1 MNLDKERKRLS
12 QAETL
17 KDLQWDLESTSMIPV
32 FQRPNPGSQG
42 LSLSNALIPADKL
55 KFPLSDN
62 DLDLDRDLIGLPI
75 VQSDEDGTRYS
86 RMGAARLDARVKPLI
101 IKRAFNRRKEN
112 SLEICEEF
120 RLFNNLY
127 RDEETNKYLKDNL
140 VDGGYEEVVVAV
152 VEPNCVKMLGKEI
165 RQFLKHKEMY
175 LLVRLTCHVY
185 SEYSLEE
192 LGLRQDQVESAKIDL
207 SDGHLSWRCTYSETR
222 KDGYQTESVL
232 RATRLIGFSK
242 VGEEKPVEFIADVGK
257 NGNKITLSCNEGLEA
272 WIHFRKRVLDKYY
285 REPDRYTVE
294 DTVLVCH
301 GSNGET
307 EWILLIDDD
316 HDDKVCAKLSRLA
329 LIPYE
334 EQKHWREHNI
344 PPKGNIS
351 STYLKRYGDV
361 RMGLRIARFSYDD
374 RPKVSS
380 TRPEHLFRQRYN
392 ELQAL
397 CDTYLGWQLVR
408 PFGTVTSAN
417 RYIVLGTP
425 LIIRYSG
432 PDEHHLRCLRVPFL
446 DNQVDFDWL
455 ILSIT
460 KILVDSLNQE
470 RLKDLISDQEQAKLD
485 QKKDDPKQSD
495 PKGIDYLEAALSSF
509 KVENA
514 KCHIKFLRRLQGIR
528 SSGSAHRKGKSYRR
542 SVKYFKLK
550 QLGLRQ
556 GFAAILWRAIKV
568 LEFFIYIVQRG
579 ELSGKTEVS
588 LLYDLNERL
597 GALFETLFPS
607 ESNGVFTDETWM
619 RETVPWS
626 EHLANHLM
634 TKVVRQFDCS
644 PSELMNFCEQSITSL
659 NPDATT
665 ADVRSAITYIAKVFI
680 QAAPS
685 SLQYATHILSRA
697 EGTSMPTTEG
707 FEKTA
712 SRVTYAKKLVDF
724 SLGFVNH
731 DEVADSA
738 WYRHYVAHLLSYV
751 SCYTAY
757 TYTHVLRDDGLD
769 STSVILDLVS
779 IVQSATDV
787 AEKIA
792 GDDAKN
798 HLLEV
803 KKAAKD
809 LAQAVSH
816 K

>member
-55 KFPLSDN
+55 KSPLSDN
-62 DLDLDRDLIGLPI
+62 DLDLDLDLIGLPI
-75 VQSDEDGTRYS
+75 VKSDEDGTRYS
-86 RMGAARLDARVKPLI
+86 RMGEARLDERVKPLI

-175 LLVRLTCHVY
+175 LFVRLTCHVY

-207 SDGHLSWRCTYSETR
+207 SDGHLSWRCTYSKTR

-232 RATRLIGFSK
+232 RAKRLIGFSK
-242 VGEEKPVEFIADVGK
+242 VGEEKPVKFIADVDE

-272 WIHFRKRVLDKYY
+272 WIHFRKQVLDKYY
-285 REPDRYTVE
+285 REPYRYTVE

-316 HDDKVCAKLSRLA
+316 HDDKVCAKLSDFA

-351 STYLKRYGDV
+351 STYLKRYGE
-361 RMGLRIARFSYDD
+361 RLSRFTIISHGGGP
-374 RPKVSS
+374 RVSS

-392 ELQAL
+392 ELQAV

-408 PFGTVTSAN
+408 PLGTVTSAN

-432 PDEHHLRCLRVPFL
+432 PDEHHLRCLRVPFSE
-446 DNQVDFDWL
+446 NQVDFDEMVRSLVLVL
-455 ILSIT
+455 I
-460 KILVDSLNQE
+460 DSLNVGNLKTVFPPNQQKKF
-470 RLKDLISDQEQAKLD
+470 RDAYTIAWLKDALNHFGVEGAENHICFL
-485 QKKDDPKQSD
+485 KQ
-495 PKGIDYLEAALSSF
+495 
-509 KVENA
+509 
-514 KCHIKFLRRLQGIR
+514 LQNLR
-528 SSGSAHRKGKSYRR
+528 SSGVGHRKDSDPQMYAD
-542 SVKYFKLK
+542 SVEYFNLAK
-550 QLGLRQ
+550 LGLQ
-556 GFAAILWRAIKV
+556 KGFAEILRRAIEV
-568 LEFFIYIVQRG
+568 LEFFIHIVQRG

-607 ESNGVFTDETWM
+607 ESEDVFTDETWM
-619 RETVPWS
+619 RETVPGI
-626 EHLANHLM
+626 EELANHLM
-634 TKVVRQFDCS
+634 TKVVPKFDGS
-644 PSELMNFCEQSITSL
+644 PSELMKVCEPPITSL
-659 NPDATT
+659 KPDATI
-665 ADVRSAITYIAKVFI
+665 ADVRSAITDIAKVFI
-680 QAAPS
+680 RRAPS
-685 SLQYATHILSRA
+685 QLQYAMGTLSWA
-697 EGTSMPTTEG
+697 EGTSMPTTV

-757 TYTHVLRDDGLD
+757 TYTHVLRDDRLD

-809 LAQAVSH
+809 LA
-816 K
+816 

>member
-32 FQRPNPGSQG
+32 FQRPNPGSQD
-42 LSLSNALIPADKL
+42 LYLSNALIPADKL

-62 DLDLDRDLIGLPI
+62 DLDLDLDLIGLPI

-86 RMGAARLDARVKPLI
+86 RMGAARLDERVKPLI
-101 IKRAFNRRKEN
+101 IKPAFNRRKEN

-140 VDGGYEEVVVAV
+140 VDGGYEEVVVAI

-175 LLVRLTCHVY
+175 LFVRLICRAY

-192 LGLRQDQVESAKIDL
+192 LGLRQDQVESAEIDL
-207 SDGHLSWRCTYSETR
+207 PDGHLSWRCTYSETR

-232 RATRLIGFSK
+232 CATRLIGFSK
-242 VGEEKPVEFIADVGK
+242 VGEEKPVEFIIGVDK
-257 NGNKITLSCNEGLEA
+257 NGNKTTLSCNGGLEA
-272 WIHFRKRVLDKYY
+272 WVYFRKRVLDKYY
-285 REPDRYTVE
+285 REHDRYTVE
-294 DTVLVCH
+294 DTFLVCH
-301 GSNGET
+301 GSNGAS

-316 HDDKVCAKLSRLA
+316 HDDKVCAKLSDFA

-351 STYLKRYGDV
+351 STYLKRYGE
-361 RMGLRIARFSYDD
+361 RLSGFTRIFSHGGGP
-374 RPKVSS
+374 RVSS

-392 ELQAL
+392 ELQAV

-432 PDEHHLRCLRVPFL
+432 PDEHHLRCLRVPL
-446 DNQVDFDWL
+446 SDNQVDFDEMVRSLVLVL
-455 ILSIT
+455 I
-460 KILVDSLNQE
+460 DSLNVDN
-470 RLKDLISDQEQAKLD
+470 LKAFFPLNQ
-485 QKKDDPKQSD
+485 QKKFRDEHTIAWLKAVLNHFGVEGAENHICFLKQ
-495 PKGIDYLEAALSSF
+495 
-509 KVENA
+509 
-514 KCHIKFLRRLQGIR
+514 LQNLR
-528 SSGSAHRKGKSYRR
+528 SSGVGHRKDSDPQMYAD
-542 SVKYFKLK
+542 SVEYFNLAK
-550 QLGLRQ
+550 LGLQKGFTEILRQ
-556 GFAAILWRAIKV
+556 AIKV
-568 LEFFIYIVQRG
+568 LEFFIHIVRRG

-607 ESNGVFTDETWM
+607 ESEDVFTDETWM
-619 RETVPWS
+619 RETVPGI
-626 EHLANHLM
+626 EELANHLM
-634 TKVVRQFDCS
+634 TKVVPKFDGS
-644 PSELMNFCEQSITSL
+644 PSELRSACEPPITSL
-659 NPDATT
+659 KPDATT
-665 ADVRSAITYIAKVFI
+665 ADVRRAITDIAKVFI
-680 QAAPS
+680 RRAPS
-685 SLQYATHILSRA
+685 QLQYAVGNLSWA
-697 EGTSMPTTEG
+697 EGTSMPTTV

-751 SCYTAY
+751 SCYTVY

-769 STSVILDLVS
+769 STSVISDLVS
-779 IVQSATDV
+779 VVQRATDV

>member
-32 FQRPNPGSQG
+32 FQRPNPGSQD
-42 LSLSNALIPADKL
+42 LYLSNALIPADKL
-55 KFPLSDN
+55 KSPLSDN
-62 DLDLDRDLIGLPI
+62 DLDLDLDLIGLPI
-75 VQSDEDGTRYS
+75 VKSDEDGTRYS
-86 RMGAARLDARVKPLI
+86 RMGAARLDERVKPLI
-101 IKRAFNRRKEN
+101 IKRAFDRRKEN

-192 LGLRQDQVESAKIDL
+192 LGICQNEVK
-207 SDGHLSWRCTYSETR
+207 SDEAELPDGYLSWECTYRETR
-222 KDGYQTESVL
+222 EEGYQTESVL
-232 RATRLIGFSK
+232 SATRLIGFSK
-242 VGEEKPVEFIADVGK
+242 IGEEKPVEFIADVDE
-257 NGNKITLSCNEGLEA
+257 NGNEITLTCNEGLEA

-285 REPDRYTVE
+285 REPHRYTVE
-294 DTVLVCH
+294 DTFLVRH

-307 EWILLIDDD
+307 EWILLMDDD
-316 HDDKVCAKLSRLA
+316 HDDKVCVKLSMLA

-334 EQKHWREHNI
+334 EQKHWGEDDI
-344 PPKGNIS
+344 PPEGNIS
-351 STYLKRYGDV
+351 KTYLKRYGD
-361 RMGLRIARFSYDD
+361 GLIQFGGPE
-374 RPKVSS
+374 PKVSS

-392 ELQAL
+392 ELQAV

-408 PFGTVTSAN
+408 PFGTTEVIQYNVSGIPPT
-417 RYIVLGTP
+417 
-425 LIIRYSG
+425 IRYSDL
-432 PDEHHLRCLRVPFL
+432 DEYNLRCLRVPFSA
-446 DNQVDFDWL
+446 NQGDFDWL

-470 RLKDLISDQEQAKLD
+470 RLKELISDQEQAKLD
-485 QKKDDPKQSD
+485 QKKDNPKQSD

-528 SSGSAHRKGKSYRR
+528 STGSAHRKGKSYQK
-542 SVKYFKLK
+542 SVKYFQLQ
-550 QLGLRQ
+550 QLGLLQ
-556 GFAAILWRAIKV
+556 GFAEILRRAIEV

-579 ELSGKTEVS
+579 DLSGKKEVPV
-588 LLYDLNERL
+588 LYDLSEHL
-597 GALFETLFPS
+597 GELSKTLFPAEAEGIS
-607 ESNGVFTDETWM
+607 TDETWM
-619 RETVPWS
+619 RETVQWS
-626 EHLANHLM
+626 RHIAGFLL
-634 TKVVRQFDCS
+634 TKVVRQFDWT

-659 NPDATT
+659 NPDATP
-665 ADVRSAITYIAKVFI
+665 ADVRSAITDIAKVFI
-680 QAAPS
+680 QEAPS
-685 SLQYATHILSRA
+685 SLQFATRILSRA
-697 EGTSMPTTEG
+697 EGTSMPTTEV

-712 SRVTYAKKLVDF
+712 SRVTYSKKLVDF

-738 WYRHYVAHLLSYV
+738 WYPQYVAHLLFYA

-757 TYTHVLRDDGLD
+757 TYTHVLRAEELD
-769 STSVILDLVS
+769 SEPMISELVS
-779 IVQSATDV
+779 IVRRAADV
-787 AEKIA
+787 AERIA
-792 GDDAKN
+792 GDDARSQLQTVRN
-798 HLLEV
+798 
-803 KKAAKD
+803 AAEH
-809 LAQAVSH
+809 LAQAIGQQ
-816 K
+816 

>member
-12 QAETL
+12 QAANLAWLRRDWKPT
-17 KDLQWDLESTSMIPV
+17 DMVPVLQKPSENSQDGSIYST
-32 FQRPNPGSQG
+32 
-42 LSLSNALIPADKL
+42 LIPADKIQL
-55 KFPLSDN
+55 PLAPPGEYWPPDATVFLVWQEEGREISCIN
-62 DLDLDRDLIGLPI
+62 RDLEGNSYFVI
-75 VQSDEDGTRYS
+75 
-86 RMGAARLDARVKPLI
+86 ARR
-101 IKRAFNRRKEN
+101 FGERKW
-112 SLEICEEF
+112 LEIDPDF
-120 RLFNNLY
+120 RFFHNLFHNTA
-127 RDEETNKYLKDNL
+127 TNEYLKRDR
-140 VDGGYEEVVVAV
+140 VDDSQEEVVVV
-152 VEPNCVKMLGKEI
+152 VESSGVKIRFKELCD
-165 RQFLKHKEMY
+165 FLKFKGMY
-175 LLVRLTCHVY
+175 LGLHFSCTAY
-185 SEYSLEE
+185 SEHSLAALE
-192 LGLRQDQVESAKIDL
+192 LSQNEAKPNRTELQD
-207 SDGHLSWRCTYSETR
+207 GYLSWKYYCFAAPR
-222 KDGYQTESVL
+222 DGYQSESVL
-232 RATRLIGFSK
+232 DAKRLIGFSEIGK
-242 VGEEKPVEFIADVGK
+242 EKPVKFIADVDE
-257 NGNKITLSCNEGLEA
+257 NGYKTTLSCDEGLEA
-272 WIHFRKRVLDKYY
+272 WTHFRKQVLDKYY
-285 REPDRYTVE
+285 REHDRYTVE
-294 DTVLVCH
+294 DTVLICH
-301 GSNGET
+301 GSNGGT
-307 EWILLIDDD
+307 EWILPIDDD
-316 HDDKVCAKLSRLA
+316 HDDKVCAKSSDFA

-334 EQKHWREHNI
+334 EQWHWKTYNI

-351 STYLKRYGDV
+351 ATYLKRYRERSSQVAIISHGGGP
-361 RMGLRIARFSYDD
+361 R
-374 RPKVSS
+374 VSS

-392 ELQAL
+392 ELQAV
-397 CDTYLGWQLVR
+397 CDTNLGWQLVR
-408 PFGTVTSAN
+408 PFGTVASAN

-432 PDEHHLRCLRVPFL
+432 PDEYHLRCLRVPFL

-485 QKKDDPKQSD
+485 QKKDDPEQSD

-528 SSGSAHRKGKSYRR
+528 STGSAHRKGKSYRR

-556 GFAAILWRAIKV
+556 GFAAILRQAIKV

-579 ELSGKTEVS
+579 ELSGKKELP
-588 LLYDLNERL
+588 LLCDLNEHL
-597 GALFETLFPS
+597 GELSKTLFPAEAEGIS
-607 ESNGVFTDETWM
+607 TDETWM

-634 TKVVRQFDCS
+634 TKVVPKFDGS
-644 PSELMNFCEQSITSL
+644 PSKLMKVCEPQITSL
-659 NPDATT
+659 KPDATR

-685 SLQYATHILSRA
+685 SLQYATRILSRA
-697 EGTSMPTTEG
+697 EGTSMPTTEV

-738 WYRHYVAHLLSYV
+738 WYRHYVAHLLFYV

-757 TYTHVLRDDGLD
+757 TYTHVLRADGLD
-769 STSVILDLVS
+769 STSVISDLVS

-787 AEKIA
+787 AENIA

-798 HLLEV
+798 HLLAV

>member
-1 MNLDKERKRLS
+1 MNLDKERRRLS

-42 LSLSNALIPADKL
+42 LFLSNALIPADKL

-62 DLDLDRDLIGLPI
+62 DLDLDLDLIGLPI

-127 RDEETNKYLKDNL
+127 HDEETNKYLKDNL

-175 LLVRLTCHVY
+175 LLVRLICRAY

-207 SDGHLSWRCTYSETR
+207 SDGHISWRCTYSETR
-222 KDGYQTESVL
+222 EEGYQTESVL

-242 VGEEKPVEFIADVGK
+242 VGEEKPVEFIAD
-257 NGNKITLSCNEGLEA
+257 NEGLEP
-272 WIHFRKRVLDKYY
+272 WVHFRKQVLDKYY
-285 REPDRYTVE
+285 REHDRYTVE
-294 DTVLVCH
+294 DTVLICH
-301 GSNGET
+301 GSNGAS

-316 HDDKVCAKLSRLA
+316 HDDKVCAKLSDFA

-334 EQKHWREHNI
+334 EQWHWKTYNI

-351 STYLKRYGDV
+351 ATYLKRYRERSSRVAIISHGGGP
-361 RMGLRIARFSYDD
+361 R
-374 RPKVSS
+374 VSS

-392 ELQAL
+392 ELQVV

-634 TKVVRQFDCS
+634 TKVVRQFDCT

-665 ADVRSAITYIAKVFI
+665 ADVRSAITDIAKVFI
-680 QAAPS
+680 RRAPS
-685 SLQYATHILSRA
+685 QLQYAVGNLSWA
-697 EGTSMPTTEG
+697 EGTSMPTTEV

-757 TYTHVLRDDGLD
+757 TYTHVLRADGLD
-769 STSVILDLVS
+769 STSVISDLVS

-798 HLLEV
+798 HLPEV